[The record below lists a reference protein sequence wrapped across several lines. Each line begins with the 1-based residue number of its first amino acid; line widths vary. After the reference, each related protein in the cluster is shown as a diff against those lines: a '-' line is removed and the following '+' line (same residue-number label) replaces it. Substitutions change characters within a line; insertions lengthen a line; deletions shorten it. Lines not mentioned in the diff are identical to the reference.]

1 MQASKTLGWLGV
13 LGLAIAPAVAM
24 ADDESNTAAGASVTQ
39 TTDDQVQKC
48 DCDKDIKKSGKHA
61 SAKKSVGAG
70 IGADAHVG
78 GASVGVGVGANA
90 GVNDNNKMN
99 DSSSMGAQAS
109 STDLDSIRAEERA
122 RAAEQF
128 QAEEQRLNAE
138 HQAELDR
145 VRADEQR
152 KSEADIAA
160 AKADEDRRL
169 ESRRIEGE
177 RTGRTGIAT
186 DKAVLTPVGLYGY
199 VGGGV
204 TDFTQPSAAGTT
216 RVGGDWNARLGI
228 GSRSILGAEV
238 AYVGGARDIEAL
250 GLNSG
255 AWLLNNGVEGVAR
268 LNVPITAPAMHTLVE
283 PYTFGGVGWQRYQLA
298 NTTTNTSSVSDRD
311 DIMTVPMGI
320 GLALGFG
327 GFSID
332 GRATY
337 RQAIF
342 SDLLGSPTSSFAPTS
357 LNSWD
362 VGAAVGFEF

>member
-1 MQASKTLGWLGV
+1 VKKG
-13 LGLAIAPAVAM
+13 
-24 ADDESNTAAGASVTQ
+24 
-39 TTDDQVQKC
+39 
-48 DCDKDIKKSGKHA
+48 KKSAGVG
-61 SAKKSVGAG
+61 VGAN
-70 IGADAHVG
+70 AHVG
-78 GASVGVGVGANA
+78 SASAGVGVGANA
-90 GVNDNNKMN
+90 GIDDANKAEAAP
-99 DSSSMGAQAS
+99 MGTQAS
-109 STDLDSIRAEERA
+109 SADLDSIRAEERA

-152 KSEADIAA
+152 KAEADIAA
-160 AKADEDRRL
+160 AKADEDRRM
-169 ESRRIEGE
+169 ESRRIDGE
-177 RTGRTGIAT
+177 RRAGIAT

-204 TDFTQPSAAGTT
+204 TDFTQPGVSGATH
-216 RVGGDWNARLGI
+216 VGGDWNARLGI

-238 AYVGGARDIEAL
+238 GYVGGARDITSL

-255 AWLLNNGVEGVAR
+255 AFLLNNGLEGLAR
-268 LNVPITAPAMHTLVE
+268 LNVPITAPAMHTLIE
-283 PYTFGGVGWQRYQLA
+283 PYTFGGIGWQRYQLA
-298 NTTTNTSSVSDRD
+298 NATTNTSSVSDRD
-311 DIMTVPMGI
+311 DIMTVPMGV

-337 RQAIF
+337 RQAFF

-362 VGAAVGFEF
+362 VGASVGFEF